1 MKNDESTDKLA
12 ELLAP
17 GVTWPGYPN
26 VEKGRDVMV
35 HGYSMQKPTMEITVS
50 GIGWWTQE
58 PVVRSVVEKWGEVKE
73 LNRVKCTIN
82 GHAMNTDRW
91 SIKLV
96 KNKDILIPPVVIH
109 AGSERSSEEREMW
122 KVFYR
127 GVIKVC
133 YRCLKEGHLGRE
145 CQDAPITMEYL
156 ASQDAFEEAPA
167 AHNEQDAIS
176 GEQRTFAMI
185 VKDKKFVEIRLARQ
199 RAAELKKEEMA
210 AKVRE
215 ERIVRE
221 SRKKEKEKKGRER
234 VESSESETEN
244 ESEKAR
250 GRGRRGK
257 GESRGS
263 SGLGFSIPRADSDWA
278 AESEGGSVKR
288 AAPSPLSTAPV
299 GKTSKISIRP
309 QTPSG
314 PRQGRPPGNLVHDG
328 SIQDC

>member
-1 MKNDESTDKLA
+1 MLECQEFSVLPPVEELALFILEKVLSEQEDKGLLQQIESLFPDEKSRKYLLQMKNDESTDKLA

-26 VEKGRDVMV
+26 AEKGRDVMV

-96 KNKDILIPPVVIH
+96 KNKDIVIPPVVIH

-145 CQDAPITMEYL
+145 CQDAPMEYL

-176 GEQRTFAMI
+176 GEQRTFAQI
-185 VKDKKFVEIRLARQ
+185 VKDYI
-199 RAAELKKEEMA
+199 
-210 AKVRE
+210 
-215 ERIVRE
+215 
-221 SRKKEKEKKGRER
+221 
-234 VESSESETEN
+234 
-244 ESEKAR
+244 
-250 GRGRRGK
+250 
-257 GESRGS
+257 
-263 SGLGFSIPRADSDWA
+263 
-278 AESEGGSVKR
+278 
-288 AAPSPLSTAPV
+288 
-299 GKTSKISIRP
+299 
-309 QTPSG
+309 
-314 PRQGRPPGNLVHDG
+314 
-328 SIQDC
+328 C